1 MNGGNVELAD
11 CRRTWLGVLVLMLL
25 PALSDAGTP
34 LVWQAS
40 RSAAIALAQS
50 QGKNI
55 LLISGRPTCGN
66 CSYMKNTVCEL
77 SSPNI
82 RGVIDQSYVPWLC
95 DIDTSSESSIYM
107 GGLGSYTLPMI
118 CCIDPNNAATY
129 LDRTT
134 NVQDPTTFY
143 NRLLSH
149 VVSGWDAG
157 FQDLGEGWRR
167 LGWFG
172 DFRPMGGSGWI
183 WHNAHGF
190 LYVAPGSTPHDIW
203 FYSQSMGWLWTKSTT
218 YPFLFRA
225 SDGAWLWYLS
235 GSTNPRWFFNYKT
248 SSWEQH

>member
-1 MNGGNVELAD
+1 
-11 CRRTWLGVLVLMLL
+11 
-25 PALSDAGTP
+25 
-34 LVWQAS
+34 
-40 RSAAIALAQS
+40 
-50 QGKNI
+50 
-55 LLISGRPTCGN
+55 
-66 CSYMKNTVCEL
+66 MKGTVCEL
-77 SSPNI
+77 TSPNI
-82 RGVIDQSYVPWLC
+82 RGVIDQSFVPWFC
-95 DIDTSSESSIYM
+95 DIRTSSESSIYM

-118 CCIDPNNAATY
+118 CCIDPDNAATY

-134 NVQDPTTFY
+134 NVQDPATFY
-143 NRLLSH
+143 NRLLSQA
-149 VVSGWDAG
+149 VSAWDAG

-172 DFRPMGGSGWI
+172 DFCPMGGSGWI
-183 WHNAHGF
+183 WHAAHGF

-203 FYSQSMGWLWTKSTT
+203 FYSQSMGWLWIKSTT